1 MKKLGLLFCGIF
13 SYAVL
18 FGQNPATT
26 IVLANKNINL
36 PCGTSCTSISAQV
49 PHLKQTDDYVLTR
62 PAYVPFAYTSATATE
77 LTSTYTDDVFSSLIT
92 MPFNFCFYGNSYV
105 SVVIGSNNIMTFD
118 ATNAGLA
125 NSWPLTSSGGSGT
138 PVPIPYA
145 GGTQGSSFSTYYPKA
160 SIMGPY
166 YDIYPTNNAGG
177 QRKIEWRVEGIA
189 PQRRFIASYNSVP
202 LFSCTSLLN
211 TTQMVIYESTG
222 VVEVYVKDKPT
233 CNTWNSGLS
242 ILGIQ
247 NFNRDKAVAAEGKNC
262 TNWGGTAIDSC
273 YRFIPSAGASRFI
286 NAELLI
292 NGTVVATSTPT
303 DTSTVAPGVLN
314 INFPNVCPTGDST
327 AYVFRVNYSSCP
339 TGGAN
344 AVFVDTVY
352 VKKSGIPTVTV
363 SKTDANCTTNGSITV
378 TATGTGAP
386 FEYSIDGGTTWQP
399 SNVFSNL
406 LPGTYNVKAR
416 SIALQCAS
424 GTQQVVI
431 SMINTLSMSV
441 VKQDAN
447 CTGGAINI
455 TATGGTTPYQY
466 SINGGSSFQSTA
478 TFTGLAAGTYNVQV
492 KDAAGCTANQQV
504 VLSFSSNL
512 TMSADE
518 QTSVCYG
525 GSYTPNFT
533 SNGASFSWSP
543 ATGVSNP
550 NILNPVLSPT
560 STTTYTVTATLG
572 TCTLQRTVVVT
583 IFPGVTVNAGPDAT
597 IFSGDVYQM
606 LASGSSGTY
615 LWTPST
621 GLSSSNILNPTATPA
636 STTNYTL
643 RITNAQGCTG
653 TDDMLLTVVPYCVK
667 PMEAFS
673 PNGDGINDLWLITNG
688 NCLAKAKAEV
698 FNRYGSKV
706 FESNDYKN
714 NWNGFY
720 KGKPMPDGTYYYVIK
735 YQLINGREVIL
746 KGSLTILR

>member
-1 MKKLGLLFCGIF
+1 
-13 SYAVL
+13 
-18 FGQNPATT
+18 
-26 IVLANKNINL
+26 
-36 PCGTSCTSISAQV
+36 
-49 PHLKQTDDYVLTR
+49 
-62 PAYVPFAYTSATATE
+62 
-77 LTSTYTDDVFSSLIT
+77 
-92 MPFNFCFYGNSYV
+92 
-105 SVVIGSNNIMTFD
+105 MTFD

-222 VVEVYVKDKPT
+222 VVEIYVKDKPT

-292 NGTVVATSTPT
+292 NGTVVATSTLT

-441 VKQDAN
+441 
-447 CTGGAINI
+447 
-455 TATGGTTPYQY
+455 
-466 SINGGSSFQSTA
+466 
-478 TFTGLAAGTYNVQV
+478 
-492 KDAAGCTANQQV
+492 
-504 VLSFSSNL
+504 
-512 TMSADE
+512 
-518 QTSVCYG
+518 
-525 GSYTPNFT
+525 
-533 SNGASFSWSP
+533 
-543 ATGVSNP
+543 
-550 NILNPVLSPT
+550 
-560 STTTYTVTATLG
+560 
-572 TCTLQRTVVVT
+572 
-583 IFPGVTVNAGPDAT
+583 
-597 IFSGDVYQM
+597 
-606 LASGSSGTY
+606 
-615 LWTPST
+615 
-621 GLSSSNILNPTATPA
+621 
-636 STTNYTL
+636 
-643 RITNAQGCTG
+643 
-653 TDDMLLTVVPYCVK
+653 
-667 PMEAFS
+667 
-673 PNGDGINDLWLITNG
+673 
-688 NCLAKAKAEV
+688 
-698 FNRYGSKV
+698 
-706 FESNDYKN
+706 
-714 NWNGFY
+714 
-720 KGKPMPDGTYYYVIK
+720 
-735 YQLINGREVIL
+735 
-746 KGSLTILR
+746 

>member
-1 MKKLGLLFCGIF
+1 MLFCGI
-13 SYAVL
+13 L
-18 FGQNPATT
+18 FFTTIYSQNPATT

-36 PCGTSCTSISAQV
+36 PCGNSCTTISAQV

-62 PAYVPFAYTSATATE
+62 PAYVPFAYTSASGTE
-77 LTSTYTDDVFSSLIT
+77 LTETYTDDKFSSLIT
-92 MPFNFCFYGNSYV
+92 MPFSFCFYGGTYS

-125 NSWPLTSSGGSGT
+125 NSWPLTTSGGSGT

-177 QRKIEWRVEGIA
+177 QRKIEWRVEGAA

-202 LFSCTSLLN
+202 LFSCNTLIN

-222 VVEVYVKDKPT
+222 VVEIYVKDKPT
-233 CNTWNSGLS
+233 CTTWNSGLS

-247 NFNRDKAVAAEGKNC
+247 NFNRDKAVAADGKNC
-262 TNWGGTAIDSC
+262 TNWGGTGIDSC
-273 YRFIPSAGASRFI
+273 YRFIPSAGTSRFI

-292 NGTVVATSTPT
+292 NGTVVATSTSA

-314 INFPNVCPTGDST
+314 INFPNVCPTDDST

-339 TGGAN
+339 TGGGN

-352 VKKSGIPTVTV
+352 VKKSWTPTVTV
-363 SKTDANCTTNGSITV
+363 AKTDANCTVNGTITV
-378 TATGTGAP
+378 TATGTGSP
-386 FEYSIDGGTTWQP
+386 FEYSIDGGTTWQA

-406 LPGTYNVKAR
+406 APGTYNVRAR
-416 SIALQCAS
+416 SIATQCAS
-424 GTQQVVI
+424 GNQQVTIALV
-431 SMINTLSMSV
+431 NTLSMTV
-441 VKQDAN
+441 AKTDAN
-447 CTGGAINI
+447 CTGGSITI
-455 TATGGTTPYQY
+455 TANGGATPYQY
-466 SINGGSSFQSTA
+466 SINGGSTFQSSNA
-478 TFTGLAAGTYNVQV
+478 FTGLAAGVYNVQV
-492 KDAAGCTANQQV
+492 KDAVGCTANQQV
-504 VLSFSSNL
+504 TLTFTNNLSLSN
-512 TMSADE
+512 DE
-518 QTSVCYG
+518 QSSVCFG
-525 GSYTPNFT
+525 GSYTPTFT
-533 SNGASFSWSP
+533 GNATTYSWSP
-543 ATGVSNP
+543 TTGVSNP
-550 NILNPVLSPT
+550 NILNPVLSPPT
-560 STTTYTVTATLG
+560 TTTYTLTATLG
-572 TCTLQRTVVVT
+572 TCTTHRTVTVT

-606 LASGSSGTY
+606 QATGSAGTY

-621 GLSSSNILNPTATPA
+621 GLSSANVLNPTANPA
-636 STTNYTL
+636 TTTTYTL
-643 RITNAQGCTG
+643 QITNAQGCIG
-653 TDDMLLTVVPYCVK
+653 SDAMVLTVVPYCVK
-667 PMEAFS
+667 PMEAFT

-714 NWNGFY
+714 NWNGMY
-720 KGKPMPDGTYYYVIK
+720 KGKPLPDGTYYYVIN
-735 YQLINGREVIL
+735 YQLINGRTVIL
-746 KGSLTILR
+746 KGNLTILR

>member
-1 MKKLGLLFCGIF
+1 M
-13 SYAVL
+13 
-18 FGQNPATT
+18 
-26 IVLANKNINL
+26 
-36 PCGTSCTSISAQV
+36 
-49 PHLKQTDDYVLTR
+49 
-62 PAYVPFAYTSATATE
+62 
-77 LTSTYTDDVFSSLIT
+77 
-92 MPFNFCFYGNSYV
+92 NS
-105 SVVIGSNNIMTFD
+105 
-118 ATNAGLA
+118 
-125 NSWPLTSSGGSGT
+125 
-138 PVPIPYA
+138 
-145 GGTQGSSFSTYYPKA
+145 
-160 SIMGPY
+160 
-166 YDIYPTNNAGG
+166 
-177 QRKIEWRVEGIA
+177 
-189 PQRRFIASYNSVP
+189 
-202 LFSCTSLLN
+202 
-211 TTQMVIYESTG
+211 
-222 VVEVYVKDKPT
+222 
-233 CNTWNSGLS
+233 
-242 ILGIQ
+242 
-247 NFNRDKAVAAEGKNC
+247 
-262 TNWGGTAIDSC
+262 
-273 YRFIPSAGASRFI
+273 
-286 NAELLI
+286 
-292 NGTVVATSTPT
+292 
-303 DTSTVAPGVLN
+303 
-314 INFPNVCPTGDST
+314 
-327 AYVFRVNYSSCP
+327 
-339 TGGAN
+339 
-344 AVFVDTVY
+344 
-352 VKKSGIPTVTV
+352 
-363 SKTDANCTTNGSITV
+363 
-378 TATGTGAP
+378 
-386 FEYSIDGGTTWQP
+386 SIDGGTTWQP
-399 SNVFSNL
+399 SNIFSNL

-673 PNGDGINDLWLITNG
+673 PNGDGINDLWMITNG